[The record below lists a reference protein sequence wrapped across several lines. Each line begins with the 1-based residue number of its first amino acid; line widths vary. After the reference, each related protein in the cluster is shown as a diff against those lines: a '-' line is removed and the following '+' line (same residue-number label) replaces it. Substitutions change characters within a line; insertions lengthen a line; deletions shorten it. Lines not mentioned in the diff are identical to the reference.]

1 MTWTYRDS
9 LIRPEADHVCVEGV
23 QLSFNGQLLFK
34 CHNSFQ
40 QVGDLLILL
49 LWQGLDGSVH
59 VVVQVQRDTGGIS
72 LEAVV
77 QSLLNQKIQLCNP
90 QIRSFKI
97 KFT

>member
-9 LIRPEADHVCVEGV
+9 LARPEADHVCVEGV

-34 CHNSFQ
+34 CQNSFQ

-49 LWQGLDGSVH
+49 LRQGLDGSVH
-59 VVVQVQRDTGGIS
+59 VVVQVQRDTGGIP

-77 QSLLNQKIQLCNP
+77 QSLNQENSMYNNVTRIPAVLK
-90 QIRSFKI
+90 
-97 KFT
+97 